1 MLKRFENLHFTLFSS
16 PCPLYKQL
24 YVIIKALREYFPNE
38 RAALQHNTKTI
49 ILWIF
54 LLQAQIFSQGKMVG
68 AKGCLGEFTN
78 MLNQPTP
85 NNGENISHI
94 EVPTELL
101 HQVEKQHN
109 TSTKDGNNTRPQ
121 ENKGNKYQGGQGGG
135 DPKKPRSMHL
145 WITKLREVWQK
156 PLTDANY
163 PLL

>member
-1 MLKRFENLHFTLFSS
+1 MDFSPTSTDFFTGENGGCKRMPWRVHKHVE
-16 PCPLYKQL
+16 
-24 YVIIKALREYFPNE
+24 
-38 RAALQHNTKTI
+38 
-49 ILWIF
+49 
-54 LLQAQIFSQGKMVG
+54 
-68 AKGCLGEFTN
+68 
-78 MLNQPTP
+78 PTHP

-101 HQVEKQHN
+101 QQVEKQHN

-135 DPKKPRSMHL
+135 DPKKPRSIHL